1 MKSNKK
7 LKLMAYLLSVD
18 PDLSKNGKITQKKI
32 AKLFGVTQGTISHW
46 IAEVENELEKARLRN
61 QVNMLQQEL
70 NDLKDTM
77 LEMEDIGMLPLLE
90 SDDEGEEE

>member
-1 MKSNKK
+1 M
-7 LKLMAYLLSVD
+7 
-18 PDLSKNGKITQKKI
+18 
-32 AKLFGVTQGTISHW
+32 
-46 IAEVENELEKARLRN
+46 ENELEKARLRN

-70 NDLKDTM
+70 NDLKETM